1 MSYSIGPKIGIEG
14 ENEYRQSIRQINEGI
29 KTLGTEMQAVT
40 SAFYGQEKSIRSL
53 TAENDVLE
61 RTIYS
66 LEEKLNLQKKM
77 LQEAANAYGE
87 ASEKTQAWQQK
98 VNLTTA
104 ELNKA
109 KGKLAENEKAMREL
123 AEGTDEAAKST
134 SVFSDVLK
142 ADLLSEAIK
151 TGIKAVASGI
161 REIGQ
166 ALADTV
172 KDSAAFADN
181 ILTLSTNTGISTETL
196 QEYQYMAELADT
208 SLETITGSM
217 AKLTR
222 SMENA
227 RGGTGD
233 AAAAFAALGISVV
246 DANGELRD
254 NEEVFGEVLD
264 ALGKM
269 QNATQR
275 DAYAMDIFGKSA
287 QDLNSLI
294 AIGKDGIAAFAKE
307 AHDMGYVLDEETLAS
322 LGAVDDALVRLD
334 NFMTTIK
341 NTIGAALAP
350 AITELADELQA
361 WAQSVDWEQVGQDV
375 AEVGGAI
382 KDFVMFVLENGSE
395 ILTVIAGVG
404 AGFATWSVGTIIS
417 VVGAIKSFI
426 KAAEGAS
433 AAQAALNLVMS
444 ANPIIL
450 VVAAIAALV
459 AAFITAYKTNDEFR
473 AKVDAAWGKV
483 RDAVTG
489 AVEKIKDVMESLK
502 EKVTAVWDGI
512 MEKIRAVT
520 DWIKERVRAVQEFL
534 GIENGSVELSFGG
547 VHEGGSGRV
556 HGGGGIS
563 FGGTVNNFRVDDI
576 RTYQQIE
583 QRAVNQQRTTRMGY
597 VGG

>member
-1 MSYSIGPKIGIEG
+1 MSYQIGPKIGIEG
-14 ENEYRQSIRQINEGI
+14 ENEYRQALRDINTGI

-109 KGKLAENEKAMREL
+109 KVKLAENEKAMQGLSE
-123 AEGTDEAAKST
+123 ETDEAAKST

-151 TGIKAVASGI
+151 TGIKAVATGI

-172 KDSAAFADN
+172 KDSAAYADN
-181 ILTLSTNTGISTETL
+181 ILTLATNTGIAAETL
-196 QEYQYMAELADT
+196 QEYQYMAELTDT

-217 AKLTR
+217 AKLIR
-222 SMENA
+222 NMQNA
-227 RGGTGD
+227 KNGTGN
-233 AAAAFAALGISVV
+233 AAAAFAAMGVSVT

-254 NEEVFGEVLD
+254 NEEVFTEVID
-264 ALGKM
+264 KLGKM
-269 QNATQR
+269 SNETQR

-294 AIGKDGIAAFAKE
+294 AVGKDGIAAFAKE
-307 AHDMGYVLDEETLAS
+307 AHDMGYVLDEETLSS
-322 LGAVDDALVRLD
+322 LGAVDDALQRLD
-334 NFMTTIK
+334 NFMTMIK

-350 AITELADELQA
+350 AVTELADELQA
-361 WAQSVDWEQVGQDV
+361 WARSVDWEQVGQDV

-395 ILTVIAGVG
+395 ILTVISGVG
-404 AGFATWSVGTIIS
+404 AGFATWKVVGLITS
-417 VVGAIKSFI
+417 VVGAIKGFI
-426 KAAEGAS
+426 GAAEGAS
-433 AAQAALNLVMS
+433 IAQAALNAVMA
-444 ANPIIL
+444 ANPIGI
-450 VVAAIAALV
+450 VVTAIAALV
-459 AAFITAYKTNDEFR
+459 AAFVTAYKTNDEFR
-473 AKVDAAWGKV
+473 EKVDAAW
-483 RDAVTG
+483 DAIKS
-489 AVEKIKDVMESLK
+489 KIQ
-502 EKVTAVWDGI
+502 
-512 MEKIRAVT
+512 AVT
-520 DWIKERVRAVQEFL
+520 DWIKQRMDELREF
-534 GIENGSVELSFGG
+534 FGL
-547 VHEGGSGRV
+547 EGGNVNLTFSGSPSGGDR
-556 HGGGGIS
+556 GGGFDTSGGGFGS
-563 FGGTVNNFRVDDI
+563 FGGTVNNFVVDDI

>member
-1 MSYSIGPKIGIEG
+1 MSYQIGPKIGIEG
-14 ENEYRQSIRQINEGI
+14 ENEYRQALRDINTGI

-40 SAFYGQEKSIRSL
+40 SAFYGQEKSIRAL

-109 KGKLAENEKAMREL
+109 KAKIAENEKAMQGLSE
-123 AEGTDEAAKST
+123 ETDEAAKST

-166 ALADTV
+166 ALTDTV

-181 ILTLSTNTGISTETL
+181 ILTLSTNTGIAAETL
-196 QEYQYMAELADT
+196 QEYQYMAELTDT

-222 SMENA
+222 SMQSA
-227 RGGTGD
+227 RSGTNS
-233 AAAAFAALGISVV
+233 ASAAFAALGVSVT
-246 DANGELRD
+246 DKLTGQLRD
-254 NEEVFGEVLD
+254 NEEVFGDVLD

-269 QNATQR
+269 RNETQR

-294 AIGKDGIAAFAKE
+294 AVGKDGIAAFAQE

-322 LGAVDDALVRLD
+322 LGAVDDALQRLD
-334 NFMTTIK
+334 NFMTMIK

-350 AITELADELQA
+350 AVTELADELQA
-361 WAQSVDWEQVGQDV
+361 WAQSIDWKQVGADV
-375 AEVGGAI
+375 TEVGGAI

-395 ILTVIAGVG
+395 ILTVISGVG
-404 AGFATWSVGTIIS
+404 AGFATWKVVGLITS
-417 VVGAIKSFI
+417 VVGAIKTFI
-426 KAAEGAS
+426 GAAEGAS
-433 AAQAALNLVMS
+433 LAQAALNTVMA
-444 ANPIIL
+444 ANPIGI
-450 VVAAIAALV
+450 VVTAIAALV
-459 AAFITAYKTNDEFR
+459 AALVTAYKTNDEFR
-473 AKVDAAWGKV
+473 AKVDAAW
-483 RDAVTG
+483 DAIKS
-489 AVEKIKDVMESLK
+489 KIQ
-502 EKVTAVWDGI
+502 
-512 MEKIRAVT
+512 AVT
-520 DWIKERVRAVQEFL
+520 DWIKARMDELREFFGL
-534 GIENGSVELSFGG
+534 EGGNINLSFTGTASGSNRGG
-547 VHEGGSGRV
+547 GFGGGSG
-556 HGGGGIS
+556 GS
-563 FGGTVNNFRVDDI
+563 FGRTVNNFRVDDI

-597 VGG
+597 AGG

>member
-1 MSYSIGPKIGIEG
+1 MSYQIGPKIGIEG
-14 ENEYRQSIRQINEGI
+14 ENEYRQALRDINTGI

-109 KGKLAENEKAMREL
+109 KVKLAENEKAMQGLSE
-123 AEGTDEAAKST
+123 ETDEAAKST

-172 KDSAAFADN
+172 KDSAAYADN
-181 ILTLSTNTGISTETL
+181 ILTLSTNTGIAAETL
-196 QEYQYMAELADT
+196 QEYQYMAELTDT

-217 AKLTR
+217 AKLIR
-222 SMENA
+222 NMQNA
-227 RGGTGD
+227 KNGTGN
-233 AAAAFAALGISVV
+233 AAAAFAAMGVSVT

-254 NEEVFGEVLD
+254 NEEVFTEVID
-264 ALGKM
+264 KLGKM
-269 QNATQR
+269 RNETQR

-294 AIGKDGIAAFAKE
+294 AVGKDGIAAFAKE

-322 LGAVDDALVRLD
+322 LGAVDDALQRLD
-334 NFMTTIK
+334 NFMTMIK

-350 AITELADELQA
+350 AVMELADSLQA
-361 WAQSVDWEQVGQDV
+361 WAQSVDWDQVGQDV

-382 KDFVMFVLENGSE
+382 KDFVMFVLENGDD

-404 AGFATWSVGTIIS
+404 AGFATWKVVGLITS
-417 VVGAIKSFI
+417 VVGAIKGFI
-426 KAAEGAS
+426 GAAEGAS
-433 AAQAALNLVMS
+433 IAQAALNAVMA
-444 ANPIIL
+444 ANPIGI
-450 VVAAIAALV
+450 VVTAIAALV
-459 AAFITAYKTNDEFR
+459 AAFVTAYKTNDEFR
-473 AKVDAAWGKV
+473 EKVDAAW
-483 RDAVTG
+483 DAIKS
-489 AVEKIKDVMESLK
+489 KIQ
-502 EKVTAVWDGI
+502 
-512 MEKIRAVT
+512 AVT
-520 DWIKERVRAVQEFL
+520 DWIKQRMDELREF
-534 GIENGSVELSFGG
+534 FGL
-547 VHEGGSGRV
+547 EGGNVNLTFSGSPSRGDR
-556 HGGGGIS
+556 GGGFSTSGGS
-563 FGGTVNNFRVDDI
+563 FGGTVNNFVVDDI

>member
-1 MSYSIGPKIGIEG
+1 MSYQIGPKIGIEG
-14 ENEYRQSIRQINEGI
+14 ENEYRQALRDINTGI

-109 KGKLAENEKAMREL
+109 KVKLAENEKAMQGLSE
-123 AEGTDEAAKST
+123 ETDEAAKST

-166 ALADTV
+166 AFADTV
-172 KDSAAFADN
+172 KDSAAYADN
-181 ILTLSTNTGISTETL
+181 ILTLATNTGIAAETL
-196 QEYQYMAELADT
+196 QEYQYMAELTDT

-217 AKLTR
+217 AKLIR
-222 SMENA
+222 NMQNA
-227 RGGTGD
+227 KNGTGN
-233 AAAAFAALGISVV
+233 AAAAFAAMGVSVT

-254 NEEVFGEVLD
+254 NEEVFTEVID
-264 ALGKM
+264 KLGKM
-269 QNATQR
+269 SNETQR

-294 AIGKDGIAAFAKE
+294 AVGKDGIAAFAKE
-307 AHDMGYVLDEETLAS
+307 AHDMGYVLDEETLSS

-334 NFMTTIK
+334 NFMTMIK

-350 AITELADELQA
+350 AVTELADELQE

-395 ILTVIAGVG
+395 ILTVISGVG
-404 AGFATWSVGTIIS
+404 AGFATWKVVGLITSI
-417 VVGAIKSFI
+417 VGAIKGFI
-426 KAAEGAS
+426 GAAEGAS

-444 ANPIIL
+444 ANPIGI
-450 VVAAIAALV
+450 VVTAIAALV
-459 AAFITAYKTNDEFR
+459 AAFVTAYKTNDEFR
-473 AKVDAAWGKV
+473 EKVDAAW
-483 RDAVTG
+483 DAIKS
-489 AVEKIKDVMESLK
+489 KIQ
-502 EKVTAVWDGI
+502 
-512 MEKIRAVT
+512 AVT
-520 DWIKERVRAVQEFL
+520 DWIKQRMDELREF
-534 GIENGSVELSFGG
+534 FGL
-547 VHEGGSGRV
+547 EGGNVNLTFSGSPSRGDR
-556 HGGGGIS
+556 GGGFSTSGGGFGS
-563 FGGTVNNFRVDDI
+563 FGGTVNNFVVDDI

>member
-1 MSYSIGPKIGIEG
+1 MSYQIGPKIGIEG
-14 ENEYRQSIRQINEGI
+14 ENEYRQALRDINTGI

-109 KGKLAENEKAMREL
+109 KVKLAENEKAMQGLSE
-123 AEGTDEAAKST
+123 ETDEAAKST

-172 KDSAAFADN
+172 KDSAEYADN
-181 ILTLSTNTGISTETL
+181 ILTLATNTGIAAETL
-196 QEYQYMAELADT
+196 QEYQYMAELTDT

-217 AKLTR
+217 AKMTR
-222 SMENA
+222 SMQRA
-227 RGGTGD
+227 RSGTNS
-233 AAAAFAALGISVV
+233 ASAAFAALGVSVT
-246 DANGELRD
+246 DKLTGQLRD
-254 NEEVFGEVLD
+254 NEEVFGDVLD

-269 QNATQR
+269 SNETQR
-275 DAYAMDIFGKSA
+275 DAYAMDIFGRSA

-294 AIGKDGIAAFAKE
+294 AVGKDGIAAFAKE

-334 NFMTTIK
+334 NFMTMIK

-350 AITELADELQA
+350 AVTELADELQA
-361 WAQSVDWEQVGQDV
+361 WARSVDWEQVGADV
-375 AEVGGAI
+375 AEGGGAI

-395 ILTVIAGVG
+395 ILTVISGVG
-404 AGFATWSVGTIIS
+404 AGFATWKVAGLIAG

-444 ANPIIL
+444 ANPIGI
-450 VVAAIAALV
+450 VVTAIAALV

-473 AKVDAAWGKV
+473 EKVDAAW
-483 RDAVTG
+483 DAIKS
-489 AVEKIKDVMESLK
+489 KIQ
-502 EKVTAVWDGI
+502 
-512 MEKIRAVT
+512 AVT
-520 DWIKERVRAVQEFL
+520 DWIKQRMDELREF
-534 GIENGSVELSFGG
+534 FGL
-547 VHEGGSGRV
+547 EGGSVNLTFSGSPSGGDR
-556 HGGGGIS
+556 GGGFGTSGGGFGS
-563 FGGTVNNFRVDDI
+563 FGGTVNNFVVDDI

>member
-1 MSYSIGPKIGIEG
+1 MSYQIGPKIGIEG
-14 ENEYRQSIRQINEGI
+14 ENEYRQALRDINTGI

-109 KGKLAENEKAMREL
+109 KVKLAENEKAMQGLSE
-123 AEGTDEAAKST
+123 ETDEAAKST

-166 ALADTV
+166 AFADTV
-172 KDSAAFADN
+172 KDSAEYADN
-181 ILTLSTNTGISTETL
+181 ILTLATNTGIAAETL
-196 QEYQYMAELADT
+196 QEYQYMAELTDT

-217 AKLTR
+217 AKMTR
-222 SMENA
+222 SMQRA
-227 RGGTGD
+227 RSGTNS
-233 AAAAFAALGISVV
+233 ASAAFAALGVSVT
-246 DANGELRD
+246 DKLTGQLRD
-254 NEEVFGEVLD
+254 NEEVFGDVLD

-269 QNATQR
+269 SNETQR
-275 DAYAMDIFGKSA
+275 DAYAMDIFGRSA

-294 AIGKDGIAAFAKE
+294 AVGKDGIAAFAKE

-334 NFMTTIK
+334 NFMTMIK

-350 AITELADELQA
+350 EVTELADELQA
-361 WAQSVDWEQVGQDV
+361 WARSVDWEQVGQNV

-382 KDFVMFVLENGSE
+382 KDFVMFVLENGPE
-395 ILTVIAGVG
+395 ILTVISGVG
-404 AGFATWSVGTIIS
+404 AGFATWKVAGLIAG

-444 ANPIIL
+444 ANPIGI
-450 VVAAIAALV
+450 VVTAIAALV
-459 AAFITAYKTNDEFR
+459 AAFVTAYKTNDEFR
-473 AKVDAAWGKV
+473 EKVDAAW
-483 RDAVTG
+483 DAIKS
-489 AVEKIKDVMESLK
+489 KIQ
-502 EKVTAVWDGI
+502 
-512 MEKIRAVT
+512 AVT
-520 DWIKERVRAVQEFL
+520 DWIKQRMDELREF
-534 GIENGSVELSFGG
+534 FGL
-547 VHEGGSGRV
+547 EGGSVNLTFSGSPSGGDR
-556 HGGGGIS
+556 GGGFGTSGGGFGS
-563 FGGTVNNFRVDDI
+563 FGGTVNNFVVDDI

>member
-1 MSYSIGPKIGIEG
+1 MSYQIGPKIGIEG
-14 ENEYRQSIRQINEGI
+14 ENEYRQALRDINTGI

-109 KGKLAENEKAMREL
+109 KVKLAENEKAMQGLSE
-123 AEGTDEAAKST
+123 ETDEAAKST

-166 ALADTV
+166 AFADTV
-172 KDSAAFADN
+172 KDSAEYADN
-181 ILTLSTNTGISTETL
+181 ILTLATNTGIAAETL
-196 QEYQYMAELADT
+196 QEYQYMAELTDT

-217 AKLTR
+217 AKMTR
-222 SMENA
+222 SMQRA
-227 RGGTGD
+227 CSGTNS
-233 AAAAFAALGISVV
+233 ASAAFAALGVSVT
-246 DANGELRD
+246 DKLTGQLRD
-254 NEEVFGEVLD
+254 NEEVFGDVLD

-269 QNATQR
+269 SNETQR

-334 NFMTTIK
+334 NFMTMIK

-350 AITELADELQA
+350 AVTELADELQA
-361 WAQSVDWEQVGQDV
+361 WARSVDWEQVGQDV

-395 ILTVIAGVG
+395 ILTVISGVG
-404 AGFATWSVGTIIS
+404 AGFATWKVVGLITS
-417 VVGAIKSFI
+417 VVGAIKSFTV
-426 KAAEGAS
+426 AAEAAGV
-433 AAQAALNLVMS
+433 AQAALNLVMS
-444 ANPIIL
+444 ANPIGI
-450 VVAAIAALV
+450 VVTAIAALV
-459 AAFITAYKTNDEFR
+459 AAFVTAYKTNDEFR
-473 AKVDAAWGKV
+473 EKVDAAW
-483 RDAVTG
+483 DAIKS
-489 AVEKIKDVMESLK
+489 KIQ
-502 EKVTAVWDGI
+502 
-512 MEKIRAVT
+512 AVT
-520 DWIKERVRAVQEFL
+520 DWIKQRMDELREF
-534 GIENGSVELSFGG
+534 FGL
-547 VHEGGSGRV
+547 EGGSVNLTFSGSPSGGDR
-556 HGGGGIS
+556 GGGFGTSGGGFGS
-563 FGGTVNNFRVDDI
+563 FGGTVNNFVVDDI

>member
-1 MSYSIGPKIGIEG
+1 MSYQIGPKIGIEG
-14 ENEYRQSIRQINEGI
+14 ENEYRQALRDINTGI

-109 KGKLAENEKAMREL
+109 KVKLAENEKAMQGLSE
-123 AEGTDEAAKST
+123 ETDEAAKST

-172 KDSAAFADN
+172 KDSAAYADN
-181 ILTLSTNTGISTETL
+181 ILTLATNTGIAAETL
-196 QEYQYMAELADT
+196 QEYQYMAELTDT

-217 AKLTR
+217 AKLIR
-222 SMENA
+222 NMQNA
-227 RGGTGD
+227 KNGTGN
-233 AAAAFAALGISVV
+233 AAAAFAAMGVSVT

-254 NEEVFGEVLD
+254 NEEVFTEVID
-264 ALGKM
+264 KLGKM
-269 QNATQR
+269 RNETQR

-294 AIGKDGIAAFAKE
+294 AVGKDGIAAFAKE

-322 LGAVDDALVRLD
+322 LGAVDDALQRLD
-334 NFMTTIK
+334 NFMTMIK

-350 AITELADELQA
+350 AVTELADELQA
-361 WAQSVDWEQVGQDV
+361 WARSVDWEQVGQDV

-382 KDFVMFVLENGSE
+382 KDFVMFVLENGPE

-404 AGFATWSVGTIIS
+404 AGFATWKVVGLITS
-417 VVGAIKSFI
+417 VVGAIKGFI
-426 KAAEGAS
+426 SAAEGAS
-433 AAQAALNLVMS
+433 VAQAALNAVMA
-444 ANPIIL
+444 ANPIGI
-450 VVAAIAALV
+450 VVTAIAALV
-459 AAFITAYKTNDEFR
+459 AAFVTAYKTNDEFR
-473 AKVDAAWGKV
+473 EKVDAAW
-483 RDAVTG
+483 DAIKS
-489 AVEKIKDVMESLK
+489 KIQ
-502 EKVTAVWDGI
+502 
-512 MEKIRAVT
+512 AVT
-520 DWIKERVRAVQEFL
+520 DWIKQRMDELREF
-534 GIENGSVELSFGG
+534 FGL
-547 VHEGGSGRV
+547 EGGNVNLTFSGSPSGGDR
-556 HGGGGIS
+556 GGGFNTSGGGFGS
-563 FGGTVNNFRVDDI
+563 FGGTVNNFVVDDI

>member
-1 MSYSIGPKIGIEG
+1 MTRTPSGGCSKGSEAMSYQIGPKIGIEG
-14 ENEYRQSIRQINEGI
+14 ENEYRQALRDINTGI

-109 KGKLAENEKAMREL
+109 KVKLAENEKAMQGLSE
-123 AEGTDEAAKST
+123 ETDEAAKST

-172 KDSAAFADN
+172 KDSAAYADN
-181 ILTLSTNTGISTETL
+181 ILTLSTNTGIAAETL
-196 QEYQYMAELADT
+196 QEYQYMAELTDT

-217 AKLTR
+217 AKLIR
-222 SMENA
+222 NMQNA
-227 RGGTGD
+227 KNGTGN
-233 AAAAFAALGISVV
+233 AAAAFAAMGVSVT

-254 NEEVFGEVLD
+254 NEEVFTEVID
-264 ALGKM
+264 KLGKM
-269 QNATQR
+269 RNETQR
-275 DAYAMDIFGKSA
+275 DAYAMDIFGRSA

-294 AIGKDGIAAFAKE
+294 AVGKDGIAAFAKE

-322 LGAVDDALVRLD
+322 LGAVDDALQRLD
-334 NFMTTIK
+334 NFMTMIK

-350 AITELADELQA
+350 AVMELADSLQA

-382 KDFVMFVLENGSE
+382 KDFVMFVLENGPE

-404 AGFATWSVGTIIS
+404 AGFATWKVVGIITN
-417 VVGAIKSFI
+417 VVGAISKMT
-426 KAAEGAS
+426 KAM
-433 AAQAALNLVMS
+433 AAAKTAQEALSIATAAFGG
-444 ANPIIL
+444 PIGI
-450 VVAAIAALV
+450 VVTAIAALV

-473 AKVDAAWGKV
+473 AKVDAAW
-483 RDAVTG
+483 DAIKSKIQ
-489 AVEKIKDVMESLK
+489 AV
-502 EKVTAVWDGI
+502 A
-512 MEKIRAVT
+512 
-520 DWIKERVRAVQEFL
+520 DWIKQRMDELREF
-534 GIENGSVELSFGG
+534 FGL
-547 VHEGGSGRV
+547 EGGNVNLTFSGSPSRGDR
-556 HGGGGIS
+556 GGGFSTSGGS
-563 FGGTVNNFRVDDI
+563 FGGTVNNFVVDDI